1 MTSPRTLIEHL
12 GIWADKIIKLDGAYF
27 IDGKSGSS
35 QICWAKDAAI
45 AILEARDVLAKAEQD
60 REQMMRGQESP
71 KTVSCEHVRQGDS
84 MVVRLHMCHAC
95 IERIE
100 GYERTSA
107 QPAPHARPDDWNAA
121 LEEAAKV
128 CEEHAQR
135 ALAAGSLI
143 DPITLARE
151 SAAEGCADEI
161 RALKREC
168 EGEVKIGKEA
178 DDDFYL

>member
-1 MTSPRTLIEHL
+1 MTPTESNKALIE
-12 GIWADKIIKLDGAYF
+12 LDDEKFNVG
-27 IDGKSGSS
+27 
-35 QICWAKDAAI
+35 
-45 AILEARDVLAKAEQD
+45 AILQLLQAEHDHTYGGSERTFIALVMRYVEKSRAALAQQVP
-60 REQMMRGQESP
+60 REPTQ
-71 KTVSCEHVRQGDS
+71 V
-84 MVVRLHMCHAC
+84 C